1 MTLAALLKELKGID
15 PDTADDIGDIVNVI
29 SIMSNGSFSSDAY
42 YPDFIIQGCIQRAC
56 ERREWTWNICKQTPE
71 EEKSHYAEICEIGP
85 GYDGDY
91 YNQYHESGIT
101 WKEANSPAEALL
113 GAYIT
118 AIKIKQSASKK
129 QHKKCG
135 NFYMNTVI
143 DSSKTEGNKIN
154 EPIY

>member
-1 MTLAALLKELKGID
+1 MTLSELLEDLKQVDPKTWNDIDLSLSFLINENSTSGHAL
-15 PDTADDIGDIVNVI
+15 
-29 SIMSNGSFSSDAY
+29 
-42 YPDFIIQGCIQRAC
+42 IQGCIQRAC
-56 ERREWTWNICKQTPE
+56 ESQGWTWNICKQTPE

-118 AIKIKQSASKK
+118 AIKMKQSASKK

-135 NFYMNTVI
+135 NFYINTAI

>member
-1 MTLAALLKELKGID
+1 MTLSELLADLKMVDYKTWNDIDLSLSFLINVNSPSGHAL
-15 PDTADDIGDIVNVI
+15 
-29 SIMSNGSFSSDAY
+29 
-42 YPDFIIQGCIQRAC
+42 IQSCIQRAC
-56 ERREWTWNICKQTPE
+56 ESQGWTWNICKQTPE

-118 AIKIKQSASKK
+118 AVNYHVLKGVA
-129 QHKKCG
+129 
-135 NFYMNTVI
+135 
-143 DSSKTEGNKIN
+143 
-154 EPIY
+154 

>member
-15 PDTADDIGDIVNVI
+15 PDTTDDIGDIVNVI

-56 ERREWTWNICKQTPE
+56 EKREWTWNICKQTPE

-118 AIKIKQSASKK
+118 AIKMKQSASKK

-135 NFYMNTVI
+135 NFYMNTAI

>member
-1 MTLAALLKELKGID
+1 MTTISKLLDKLREID
-15 PDTADDIGDIVNVI
+15 PGIWNTLTWQIKYVCGKENTFFID
-29 SIMSNGSFSSDAY
+29 S
-42 YPDFIIQGCIQRAC
+42 IIQSHIQRAC
-56 ERREWTWNICKQTPE
+56 EKQGWTWSVHKQTPE

-118 AIKIKQSASKK
+118 AIKMKQSASKK

-135 NFYMNTVI
+135 NFYINTAI

>member
-1 MTLAALLKELKGID
+1 MTLAALLEELKEVD
-15 PDTADDIGDIVNVI
+15 PKLYDDISHLELIGWQQSRNQAMDHL
-29 SIMSNGSFSSDAY
+29 
-42 YPDFIIQGCIQRAC
+42 QGCIQWAC
-56 ERREWTWNICKQTPE
+56 EKQGWTWSVHKQTPE
-71 EEKSHYAEICEIGP
+71 EEKSHYAEICEIDP

-118 AIKIKQSASKK
+118 AIKMKQSASKK

-135 NFYMNTVI
+135 NFYINTTI

>member
-1 MTLAALLKELKGID
+1 MTLAALLEELKEVD
-15 PDTADDIGDIVNVI
+15 PKLYDDISHLELIGWQQSRNQAMDHL
-29 SIMSNGSFSSDAY
+29 
-42 YPDFIIQGCIQRAC
+42 QGCIQWAC
-56 ERREWTWNICKQTPE
+56 EKQGWTWSVHKQTPE
-71 EEKSHYAEICEIGP
+71 EEKSYYAEICEIDP

-118 AIKIKQSASKK
+118 AIKMKQSASKK

-135 NFYMNTVI
+135 NFYINTTI